1 MAKFGRIATQPL
13 CLQPLKPIRLIKRSI
28 SFLTLQQKSIYLR
41 HTNRCYV
48 NYKAKCILPTTTQ
61 HTIYNYHL
69 SSYMSEDDVENKK
82 YKAVKNYSF
91 QVPSFGGII
100 SANSPA
106 DITVSFV

>member
-1 MAKFGRIATQPL
+1 
-13 CLQPLKPIRLIKRSI
+13 
-28 SFLTLQQKSIYLR
+28 
-41 HTNRCYV
+41 
-48 NYKAKCILPTTTQ
+48 
-61 HTIYNYHL
+61 
-69 SSYMSEDDVENKK
+69 MSEDDVENKK